1 MAIIGQENL
10 KFLAL
15 IDSIQFEQIFTA
27 YIRNINLKCWMFNL
41 WKICKLSESSEKNIY
56 YEKDIVTLG
65 KDKLLI

>member
-1 MAIIGQENL
+1 
-10 KFLAL
+10 
-15 IDSIQFEQIFTA
+15 
-27 YIRNINLKCWMFNL
+27 MFNL